1 MGSTQS
7 SVVHADEIGIHIQKI
22 EYFSN
27 PLIGSLRFNVSKPFA
42 LNSLPDD
49 AWAALQLRIDPLA
62 QRLTLP
68 SRALY
73 GLGILTLMSGAVL
86 INVIYPSEVQEYEDD
101 DLDEYLGSGASADRK
116 REEEKEMQGEE
127 KHIIPLVLITLPLF
141 ICLNVATATA
151 AINMSRTNERV
162 DEQIHVALDE
172 IAPRLA
178 FQGFSV
184 EYRTQHTSFC
194 QAVGT
199 TPERVIVFR
208 QLFGVGA
215 GAATEVMSVA
225 VPKDAQPGTML
236 SVIAPSGMLMQVS
249 IPEGVQPGQ
258 EFSVHIPVQTYQKV
272 AALGHLQ

>member
-1 MGSTQS
+1 MGSIQS

-22 EYFSN
+22 QYFSN
-27 PLIGSLRFNVSKPFA
+27 PLIGSLRFNSSKPFA

-49 AWAALQLRIDPLA
+49 TWAALQLRIDPLA

-73 GLGILTLMSGAVL
+73 GLGILTLMSGTVL
-86 INVIYPSEVQEYEDD
+86 INVMYRSKKQEVEDD
-101 DLDEYLGSGASADRK
+101 DLDEYLGSGPSADRK
-116 REEEKEMQGEE
+116 REEDMQIEE
-127 KHIIPLVLITLPLF
+127 KHIIPLVLITLLMF
-141 ICLNVATATA
+141 ISLTVATAST
-151 AINMSRTNERV
+151 AINMSRKNEKV
-162 DEQIHVALDE
+162 DEQIHIALDE

-194 QAVGT
+194 QSIGT
-199 TPERVIVFR
+199 TPERVIIFR

-215 GAATEVMSVA
+215 GAATEVMSVTA
-225 VPKDAQPGTML
+225 PIDARPGMML

-249 IPEGVQPGQ
+249 VPEGVKPGQ
-258 EFSVHIPVQTYQKV
+258 EFSVHIPVHTHQKI
-272 AALGHLQ
+272 AAFGHLQ